1 MRAHVRLLILLT
13 MCVCVSEYVCVCVYK
28 QEEQSAQGKTVL
40 CVDIDCV
47 MCADFRDLSI

>member
-13 MCVCVSEYVCVCVYK
+13 MYVCVCVCVCI
-28 QEEQSAQGKTVL
+28 QEEQVAQGKTVL

>member
-13 MCVCVSEYVCVCVYK
+13 MCVCVCVCVCICI
-28 QEEQSAQGKTVL
+28 QEEQVAQGKTVL